1 MNGKDLL
8 LGLGYVDETYIQAA
22 EEKTLRKPFGTAL
35 RRYGAMAACFAVLI
49 VAATV
54 FYTRSPV
61 GPTPPG
67 PVVEPPD
74 ISHPPEFV
82 PEEVTVDMG
91 QVYFNDALGSQED
104 IWYDPNDYTIT
115 VLTGQAFSD
124 YYQRD
129 LTPLWLPDGLTPS
142 KRNGTAEQVI
152 ATDGTIV
159 SDMAVLDFYSGFQD
173 DNLPELY
180 EDTNAAK
187 GLSLSASRLGM
198 LPHWDYVLP
207 EQERLTTDIDGIAV
221 TLGVSIRL
229 CEPAGTVEVIN
240 AEWESGG
247 LHFQLTAQ
255 QIERTDV
262 VKTIVSIIAGTAD
275 ITIIN

>member
-8 LGLGYVDETYIQAA
+8 MGLGHVDEAYIQAA
-22 EEKTLRKPFGTAL
+22 EEKTLRKPFGTVL

-49 VAATV
+49 VATTV

-67 PVVEPPD
+67 PVVALPD
-74 ISHPPEFV
+74 ISQPPEFV
-82 PEEVTVDMG
+82 SEEVTVDMK
-91 QVYFNDALGSQED
+91 QVYFNDAIGSQED
-104 IWYDPNDYTIT
+104 IWYDPEVYTIT
-115 VLTGQAFSD
+115 SLTGQALTD

-142 KRNGTAEQVI
+142 KQNGRAEQVI
-152 ATDGTIV
+152 AADGAIV
-159 SDMAVLDFYSGFQD
+159 SDMVVLDFYSGFQD

-187 GLSLSASRLGM
+187 GLSLSVSRLGR
-198 LPHWDYVLP
+198 DYVLP
-207 EQERLTTDIDGIAV
+207 EQERQTTDIDGVAV
-221 TLGVSIRL
+221 TLGVSIRP

-262 VKTIVSIIAGTAD
+262 VKTIASIITGTMN

>member
-1 MNGKDLL
+1 MLKENYPIWCNG
-8 LGLGYVDETYIQAA
+8 V
-22 EEKTLRKPFGTAL
+22 
-35 RRYGAMAACFAVLI
+35 
-49 VAATV
+49 
-54 FYTRSPV
+54 SPV
-61 GPTPPG
+61 GCFNKQ
-67 PVVEPPD
+67 VD
-74 ISHPPEFV
+74 KLEFV
-82 PEEVTVDMG
+82 EEIEKRKDHYQGAIAVCDDSGVVVIPKG
-91 QVYFNDALGSQED
+91 FISEEFYNRLVAIEEQED
-104 IWYDPNDYTIT
+104 IWYDPEVYTIT
-115 VLTGQAFSD
+115 SLTGQALTD

-142 KRNGTAEQVI
+142 KQNGRAEQVI
-152 ATDGTIV
+152 AADGAIV

-187 GLSLSASRLGM
+187 GLSLSVSRLGI

-207 EQERLTTDIDGIAV
+207 EQERQATDIDGIAV
-221 TLGVSIRL
+221 TLGVSIRP

-255 QIERTDV
+255 QIERADV
-262 VKTIVSIIAGTAD
+262 VKTIASIITGTAD

>member
-1 MNGKDLL
+1 
-8 LGLGYVDETYIQAA
+8 
-22 EEKTLRKPFGTAL
+22 
-35 RRYGAMAACFAVLI
+35 
-49 VAATV
+49 
-54 FYTRSPV
+54 
-61 GPTPPG
+61 
-67 PVVEPPD
+67 
-74 ISHPPEFV
+74 
-82 PEEVTVDMG
+82 
-91 QVYFNDALGSQED
+91 
-104 IWYDPNDYTIT
+104 
-115 VLTGQAFSD
+115 
-124 YYQRD
+124 
-129 LTPLWLPDGLTPS
+129 
-142 KRNGTAEQVI
+142 
-152 ATDGTIV
+152 
-159 SDMAVLDFYSGFQD
+159 MAVLDFYSGFQD

-187 GLSLSASRLGM
+187 GLSLSVSRLGI

-207 EQERLTTDIDGIAV
+207 EQERQTTDIDGIAV

-262 VKTIVSIIAGTAD
+262 VKTIASIIAGTAD

>member
-8 LGLGYVDETYIQAA
+8 MGLGHVDEAYIQAA
-22 EEKTLRKPFGTAL
+22 EEKTLRKPFGTVL

-49 VAATV
+49 VATTV

-67 PVVEPPD
+67 PVVALPD
-74 ISHPPEFV
+74 ISQPPEFV
-82 PEEVTVDMG
+82 SEEVTVDMK
-91 QVYFNDALGSQED
+91 QVYFNDAIGSQED
-104 IWYDPNDYTIT
+104 IWYDPEVYTIT
-115 VLTGQAFSD
+115 SLTGQALTD

-142 KRNGTAEQVI
+142 KRNGRAEQVI
-152 ATDGTIV
+152 AADGAIV

-173 DNLPELY
+173 DNLPKLY

-187 GLSLSASRLGM
+187 GLSLSASRLGI
-198 LPHWDYVLP
+198 LPQWDYVLP
-207 EQERLTTDIDGIAV
+207 EQEHQTTDIDGIAV
-221 TLGVSIRL
+221 TLGVSICP

-240 AEWESGG
+240 AEWELGG

-262 VKTIVSIIAGTAD
+262 VKTIASIITGTMN

>member
-1 MNGKDLL
+1 M
-8 LGLGYVDETYIQAA
+8 
-22 EEKTLRKPFGTAL
+22 
-35 RRYGAMAACFAVLI
+35 
-49 VAATV
+49 

-67 PVVEPPD
+67 PVVALPD
-74 ISHPPEFV
+74 ISQPPEFV
-82 PEEVTVDMG
+82 SEEVTVDMK
-91 QVYFNDALGSQED
+91 QVYFNDAIGSQED
-104 IWYDPNDYTIT
+104 IWYNPEVYTIT
-115 VLTGQAFSD
+115 SLTGQALTD

-142 KRNGTAEQVI
+142 KQNGRAEQVI
-152 ATDGTIV
+152 AADGTIV

-180 EDTNAAK
+180 KDTNAAK
-187 GLSLSASRLGM
+187 GLSLSVSRLGI

-207 EQERLTTDIDGIAV
+207 EQERQTTDIDGIAV

-262 VKTIVSIIAGTAD
+262 VKTIASIITGTMN

>member
-8 LGLGYVDETYIQAA
+8 MGLGHVDEAYIQAA

-49 VAATV
+49 VATTV

-67 PVVEPPD
+67 PVVALPD
-74 ISHPPEFV
+74 ISQPPEFV
-82 PEEVTVDMG
+82 SEEVTVDMK
-91 QVYFNDALGSQED
+91 QVYFNDAIGSQED
-104 IWYDPNDYTIT
+104 IWYDPEVYTIT
-115 VLTGQAFSD
+115 SLTGQALTD

-187 GLSLSASRLGM
+187 GLSLSVFRLGIP
-198 LPHWDYVLP
+198 PHWDYVLP
-207 EQERLTTDIDGIAV
+207 EQERQTTDIDGIAV
-221 TLGVSIRL
+221 TLGVSIRP

-262 VKTIVSIIAGTAD
+262 VKTIASIITGTMN

>member
-8 LGLGYVDETYIQAA
+8 MGLGHVDEAYIQAA

-49 VAATV
+49 VATTV

-67 PVVEPPD
+67 PVVALPD
-74 ISHPPEFV
+74 ISQPPEFV
-82 PEEVTVDMG
+82 SEEVTVDMK
-91 QVYFNDALGSQED
+91 QVYFNDAIGSQED
-104 IWYDPNDYTIT
+104 IWYDPEVYTIT
-115 VLTGQAFSD
+115 SLTGQALTD

-142 KRNGTAEQVI
+142 KQNGRAEQVI
-152 ATDGTIV
+152 AADGAIV

-187 GLSLSASRLGM
+187 GLSLSVSRLGR
-198 LPHWDYVLP
+198 DYVLP
-207 EQERLTTDIDGIAV
+207 EQERQTTDIDGVAV
-221 TLGVSIRL
+221 TLGVSICP

-240 AEWESGG
+240 AEWELGG

-262 VKTIVSIIAGTAD
+262 VKTIASIITGTMN